1 MSNIVKCIHELSI
14 VLFDGGSID
23 LSELNDLCF
32 AILQTGYVEPKIR
45 DSLYVLFC
53 MIGDEK
59 FNYDSIKRLYVVVVK
74 DAIDEYKTDILSEH
88 MYSDVYYKIFDQKEV
103 KS

>member
-1 MSNIVKCIHELSI
+1 MSDIVKCIHNLSTT
-14 VLFDGGSID
+14 LFDGGSID
-23 LSELNDLCF
+23 LSELDDLCF
-32 AILQTGYVEPKIR
+32 AILQTGYIEPKIR

-53 MIGDEK
+53 LIGNEK
-59 FNYDSIKRLYVVVVK
+59 FDYDSIKKLYVVVIK
-74 DAIDEYKTDILSEH
+74 EAIDEYKVDVLSEH

>member
-1 MSNIVKCIHELSI
+1 
-14 VLFDGGSID
+14 
-23 LSELNDLCF
+23 
-32 AILQTGYVEPKIR
+32 
-45 DSLYVLFC
+45 

-59 FNYDSIKRLYVVVVK
+59 FNYDSIKRLYVVVIK